1 MSAFLLDHSLAPN
14 MGKLP
19 NLNSRKIVKL
29 LKKYGF
35 QELRQVGSHLH
46 LYSSEKKLRVT
57 VPMHNKDLKRKT
69 LASIFRQAQ
78 IKF

>member
-1 MSAFLLDHSLAPN
+1 

-46 LYSSEKKLRVT
+46 LYSSEKKTESHRT
-57 VPMHNKDLKRKT
+57 N
-69 LASIFRQAQ
+69 AQ
-78 IKF
+78 

>member
-1 MSAFLLDHSLAPN
+1 MSVLLLEYLPAPN

-29 LKKYGF
+29 LKGYGF
-35 QELRQVGSHLH
+35 VELRQVGSHLH
-46 LYSSEKKLRVT
+46 LYHEQQKLRVT

-69 LASIFRQAQ
+69 LANIFRQAQ
-78 IKF
+78 IKL